1 MKKIK
6 IIGWI
11 TVGFLL
17 LLQTGCEGTASSVT
31 QTTEEPLAEIKDI
44 TTADTTEPQ
53 AQASTQQDT
62 EIKVIELEEEDNLDT
77 WLGTYT
83 FDEVY
88 DDPFM
93 FMDYDVNVY
102 KENGRYYAD
111 VDISGQFTSV
121 HVKTNVYGNS
131 EWISFALREYYPD
144 EVQVGVFGEDSV
156 LFSMRKYENSIY
168 TYWGIQT
175 SLGIQNNQSG
185 GIYFKQTEVSDT
197 EITENI
203 TEEDNL
209 KAWVGTYSFTEETE
223 TDGVTRKTKYVLDI
237 YNEDGQY
244 YGDMVISGV
253 DKDMKVKLKIYGDEQ
268 WISLVLSEVESD
280 STEKLENMKEM
291 VLFSL
296 GEQDGQVYTFWGG
309 LDMTML
315 LDADSFSYYDNNC
328 YFEKQ

>member
-44 TTADTTEPQ
+44 TTADTTDPP

-121 HVKTNVYGNS
+121 HVKTD
-131 EWISFALREYYPD
+131 RK
-144 EVQVGVFGEDSV
+144 SV
-156 LFSMRKYENSIY
+156 
-168 TYWGIQT
+168 
-175 SLGIQNNQSG
+175 
-185 GIYFKQTEVSDT
+185 V
-197 EITENI
+197 
-203 TEEDNL
+203 
-209 KAWVGTYSFTEETE
+209 
-223 TDGVTRKTKYVLDI
+223 
-237 YNEDGQY
+237 
-244 YGDMVISGV
+244 
-253 DKDMKVKLKIYGDEQ
+253 
-268 WISLVLSEVESD
+268 
-280 STEKLENMKEM
+280 
-291 VLFSL
+291 
-296 GEQDGQVYTFWGG
+296 
-309 LDMTML
+309 
-315 LDADSFSYYDNNC
+315 
-328 YFEKQ
+328 